1 MKYSMKQPKDL
12 NDYYHSFNSDNI
24 QYYESLK
31 NFLSLS
37 LKAKGDILEFGIGRG
52 RSLIATCHLINELKI
67 KKKLIAFDSFQ
78 GFDFINEKDN
88 SFRRSKKN
96 DWSSSPKGQFKYSEQ
111 SLKKVINKHIY
122 KNNFKKVIFIKG
134 YVEETLPNYIKN
146 IKSIS
151 FINLDLDLYSG
162 HKTVL
167 ENTFE
172 KLSKNGI
179 IYFDDIMPG
188 VKLKNSPFPGA
199 YLSFKEFFQ
208 KKKIKKFTCKFRG
221 NLIIQ
226 KI

>member
-1 MKYSMKQPKDL
+1 MKYAMKQPKDL

-24 QYYESLK
+24 QFYESLK
-31 NFLSLS
+31 FFLILSLE
-37 LKAKGDILEFGIGRG
+37 AKGHILEFGIGRG
-52 RSLIATCHLINELKI
+52 RSLIAICHLINELKI

-78 GFDFINEKDN
+78 GFNFINKKDK
-88 SFRRSKKN
+88 STRRIRKN
-96 DWSSSPKGQFKYSEQ
+96 DWSSSPKAQFKYNEQ
-111 SLKKVINKHIY
+111 SLKKVIDKHIY

-134 YVEETLPNYIKN
+134 YVEETLPSYIKS

-179 IYFDDIMPG
+179 IYFDDVMPD

-199 YLSFKEFFQ
+199 YLSFKEFFKN
-208 KKKIKKFTCKFRG
+208 KKKKLKHLLV
-221 NLIIQ
+221 NLEEI
-226 KI
+226 